1 MDQNTKKQKVAEAV
15 LDYIKN
21 GESLGIGSGSTVNL
35 LIENLSKVK
44 NKIRNVVSSSVK
56 STELLKANGF
66 EVSELRDVGKLTKYI
81 DGADEVNKHLQ
92 MIKGGGGA
100 LTREKILAHASEEFI
115 CIVDDSKRV
124 DILGNFP
131 LPIEV
136 IPMSRSAV
144 SLELI
149 KHGGRPV
156 LRENFISDNSNLIL
170 DIHNL
175 QIMEPT
181 KLEQDINNI
190 PGVVT
195 NGIFAIDHAH
205 ILLCANDSGG
215 VDVSEVNV

>member
-1 MDQNTKKQKVAEAV
+1 MDQNTKKQRVAEAV
-15 LDYIKN
+15 LDYITN
-21 GESLGIGSGSTVNL
+21 GESLGIGSGSTVNI
-35 LIENLSKVK
+35 LIDSLHKVK
-44 NKIRNVVSSSVK
+44 TKIRNVVSSSVK

-81 DGADEVNKHLQ
+81 DGADEVNKDLQ

-100 LTREKILAHASEEFI
+100 LTREKILAHASEKFI
-115 CIVDDSKRV
+115 CIVDDSKKV

-136 IPMSRSAV
+136 IPMSRSSV

-149 KHGGRPV
+149 KRGGRPV
-156 LRENFISDNSNLIL
+156 LRESFISDNSNLIL

-175 QIMEPT
+175 QIMEPI

-195 NGIFAIDHAH
+195 NGIFALDHAH
-205 ILLCANDSGG
+205 ILLSANDDG
-215 VDVSEVNV
+215 VEVSELNA

>member
-1 MDQNTKKQKVAEAV
+1 MDQNTKKQRVAEAV
-15 LDYIKN
+15 LDYITN
-21 GESLGIGSGSTVNL
+21 GESLGIGSGSTVNI
-35 LIENLSKVK
+35 LIENLHKVK
-44 NKIRNVVSSSVK
+44 TKIRNVVSSSVK

-81 DGADEVNKHLQ
+81 DGADEVNKDLQ

-100 LTREKILAHASEEFI
+100 LTREKILAHASEKFI
-115 CIVDDSKRV
+115 CIVDDSKKV

-136 IPMSRSAV
+136 IPMSRSSV

-149 KHGGRPV
+149 KRGGRPV
-156 LRENFISDNSNLIL
+156 LRESFISDNSNLIL

-175 QIMEPT
+175 QIMEPI

-195 NGIFAIDHAH
+195 NGIFALDHAH
-205 ILLCANDSGG
+205 ILLSANDDG
-215 VDVSEVNV
+215 VEVSEFNA

>member
-15 LDYIKN
+15 LDYITN
-21 GESLGIGSGSTVNL
+21 GESLGIGSGSTVNI
-35 LIENLSKVK
+35 LIENLPKVK
-44 NKIRNVVSSSVK
+44 NKIRSIVSSSVK
-56 STELLKANGF
+56 STELLQKHGF

-81 DGADEVNKHLQ
+81 DGADEVNEDLQ

-100 LTREKILAHASEEFI
+100 LTREKILAHASEKFI
-115 CIVDDSKRV
+115 CIVDDSKKV
-124 DILGNFP
+124 HTLGNFP

-136 IPMSRSAV
+136 IPMSRSSV

-175 QIMEPT
+175 QIMEPI
-181 KLEQDINNI
+181 KLERDINNI

-195 NGIFAIDHAH
+195 NGIFALDHAH
-205 ILLCANDSGG
+205 ILLSANDDG
-215 VDVSEVNV
+215 VEVSELNA

>member
-15 LDYIKN
+15 LDYITN
-21 GESLGIGSGSTVNL
+21 GESLGIGSGSTVNI
-35 LIENLSKVK
+35 LIENLPKVK
-44 NKIRNVVSSSVK
+44 NKIRSVVSSSVK
-56 STELLKANGF
+56 STELLQSHGF

-81 DGADEVNKHLQ
+81 DGADEVNKDLQ

-100 LTREKILAHASEEFI
+100 LTREKILAHASEKFI
-115 CIVDDSKRV
+115 CIVDDSKKV
-124 DILGNFP
+124 HTLGNFP

-136 IPMSRSAV
+136 IPMSRSSV

-149 KHGGRPV
+149 KRGGRPV
-156 LRENFISDNSNLIL
+156 LRESFISDNSNLIL

-175 QIMEPT
+175 QIMEPI

-195 NGIFAIDHAH
+195 NGIFALDHAH
-205 ILLCANDSGG
+205 ILLSANDDG
-215 VDVSEVNV
+215 VEVSELNA

>member
-15 LDYIKN
+15 LDYITN
-21 GESLGIGSGSTVNL
+21 GESLGIGSGSTVNI
-35 LIENLSKVK
+35 LIENLPKVK
-44 NKIRNVVSSSVK
+44 NKIRSIVSSSVK
-56 STELLKANGF
+56 STELLQKHGF

-81 DGADEVNKHLQ
+81 DGADEVNEELQ

-100 LTREKILAHASEEFI
+100 LTREKILAHASEKFI
-115 CIVDDSKRV
+115 CIVDDSKKV
-124 DILGNFP
+124 HTLGNFP

-136 IPMSRSAV
+136 IPMSRSSV

-175 QIMEPT
+175 QIMEPI
-181 KLEQDINNI
+181 KLERDINNI

-195 NGIFAIDHAH
+195 NGIFALDHAH
-205 ILLCANDSGG
+205 ILLSANDDG
-215 VDVSEVNV
+215 VEVSELNA